1 MGKIDEDIG
10 ARLTAARQMRGLSR
24 EEVSRRLGEG
34 FALPTVQAHE
44 NGRNALRPSVIL
56 RYIEIYSIDALWLL
70 SGRGSPDGEV
80 LRARRVLEALS
91 EEDQAAWVAIGERL
105 AGLYDQGRSAEE

>member
-24 EEVSRRLGEG
+24 EDVSRQLGDG

-56 RYIEIYSIDALWLL
+56 RYIEIYDIDAFWLL
-70 SGRGSPDGEV
+70 SGRGSPDGDV
-80 LRARRVLEALS
+80 LRARELLEALS
-91 EEDQAAWVAIGERL
+91 TQDRAAWIAIGERL
-105 AGLYDQGRSAEE
+105 AGPSIKSGNT